1 MKHLRRLSVSIIR
14 NEFWDKRNKKSKTIH
29 YYWFNGY
36 LNPSKHKSVDINK
49 YKFIPNGNLKEMK
62 MINGKLVLIK
72 IYNDWLS
79 TSKSGPY
86 KRDEK
91 RDDIFYFLEGKIYLE
106 NTIYKGGMQIC
117 QRPLNKLSDS
127 CIGGSNWV
135 Y

>member
-1 MKHLRRLSVSIIR
+1 MSTKI
-14 NEFWDKRNKKSKTIH
+14 IH
-29 YYWFNGY
+29 YYWFNGHS
-36 LNPSKHKSVDINK
+36 NPSKYKSVDIHK

-62 MINGKLVLIK
+62 MINGRLELIK
-72 IYNDWLS
+72 IYDNWLS

-86 KRDEK
+86 NRDEK
-91 RDDIFYFLEGKIYLE
+91 RDDIFYFLEGKMYFE

-117 QRPLNKLSDS
+117 QSPLNKLSDS